1 MSSELSAPPASF
13 VARKDKILQQL
24 NVPVS
29 DYTDLSPK
37 GSVDANIRDLID
49 ELNEFDGLVTTS
61 SCGGRV
67 SVFLEGRRDIAA
79 SSSGDAVDDRQTQA
93 GVGGKGG
100 GGTWL
105 FVSHDRVDMK
115 TVEDED
121 AAVRVMGLDVTGG
134 SPVGISSKRLI
145 HFKFEPMILHVL
157 TASTAHAQLLLKCA
171 FQSGF
176 RESGALNITTANDSP
191 ITPLVA
197 VRTMGLSFESL
208 IGVESE
214 AGRREAIVSTSYLK
228 TLLDIGNDRFVEND
242 KRIARFRS
250 ALRDAVTGRPAKVG
264 ENGVD
269 WEDPAARK
277 ERKRAEGL
285 RRQAEMATAGRV
297 GSVADKHNESA
308 SDQDNDL
315 HGDNAL
321 KGLF

>member
-1 MSSELSAPPASF
+1 MSPDLPSPPASF
-13 VARKDKILQQL
+13 TSRKEKILEQL
-24 NVPVS
+24 NVPTS

-49 ELNEFDGLVTTS
+49 ELNNFDGLVTTS

-67 SVFLEGRRDIAA
+67 SVFLEGRRDIAV
-79 SSSGDAVDDRQTQA
+79 SSSGDGPEDRQTQA

-105 FVSHDRVDMK
+105 FVSHDPVDMK
-115 TVEDED
+115 NLEGKD
-121 AAVRVMGLDVTGG
+121 AALRMMGLDVVGEN
-134 SPVGISSKRLI
+134 PVGISSKRLI

-176 RESGALNITTANDSP
+176 RESGALNITPAHDSSIIP
-191 ITPLVA
+191 MVA

-208 IGVESE
+208 IGFE
-214 AGRREAIVSTSYLK
+214 AEEGRHEAIVSSSYLE
-228 TLLDIGNDRFVEND
+228 TLLDIGNQRFIEND

-250 ALRDAVTGRPAKVG
+250 ALRDAVTGPPAKVG
-264 ENGVD
+264 ENGMD

-285 RRQAEMATAGRV
+285 RRKAEMAAAGQDRAGRE
-297 GSVADKHNESA
+297 GHGRISN
-308 SDQDNDL
+308 QDDNLND
-315 HGDNAL
+315 DNAL
-321 KGLF
+321 DGLY

>member
-1 MSSELSAPPASF
+1 
-13 VARKDKILQQL
+13 
-24 NVPVS
+24 
-29 DYTDLSPK
+29 
-37 GSVDANIRDLID
+37 
-49 ELNEFDGLVTTS
+49 
-61 SCGGRV
+61 
-67 SVFLEGRRDIAA
+67 
-79 SSSGDAVDDRQTQA
+79 
-93 GVGGKGG
+93 
-100 GGTWL
+100 
-105 FVSHDRVDMK
+105 
-115 TVEDED
+115 
-121 AAVRVMGLDVTGG
+121 
-134 SPVGISSKRLI
+134 
-145 HFKFEPMILHVL
+145 MILHVL

-297 GSVADKHNESA
+297 GSVAGKHNESA